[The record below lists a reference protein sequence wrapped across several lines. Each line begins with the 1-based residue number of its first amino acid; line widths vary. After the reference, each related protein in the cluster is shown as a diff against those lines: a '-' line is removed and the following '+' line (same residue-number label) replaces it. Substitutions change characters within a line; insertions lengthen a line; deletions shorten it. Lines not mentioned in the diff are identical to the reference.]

1 MPNRRR
7 TGHHVRATAHNP
19 KSPIGATDCGHS
31 TCTPLLPDA
40 RTRFNM
46 ATWQPSFAT
55 TWQRAGR
62 GSATSRRATCCARP
76 PHRRLRARWECT
88 PAPRLPQ
95 IMRHRVPQVSN
106 QLTQVSRVRRLCT
119 QWERPP
125 ARWARLRRSAR
136 MQPNMRDCTAHAN
149 LSSRPCMPSALRSRS
164 GR

>member
-19 KSPIGATDCGHS
+19 KLRSAQADCGHS

-40 RTRFNM
+40 RTRHNM
-46 ATWQPSFAT
+46 AAIV
-55 TWQRAGR
+55 RYNMAA

-119 QWERPP
+119 QWARPP

-136 MQPNMRDCTAHAN
+136 MQPNTRDSTAHAN